1 MAEDPALDTPDPER
15 LPVRRRHARLEP
27 NVPDEVAWPAGAA
40 APPQTIRLTTRNHAQ
55 SRADRR
61 RQYRAR
67 RRRGAAKGTLAA
79 AVALGVAGFG
89 YVSLLGSQQGVSEDL
104 QGARPASPTPGTALP
119 PAEVVQD
126 RQEAVAT
133 ARESLQQAEAAKVA
147 AAAAAVPVVAAQE
160 LDAAISALRTA
171 VAVTQAAQPA
181 VTSLQPREIP
191 APVQPLAAV
200 VAPQGGSLEPS
211 ATATGTSLTAPWV
224 SGAPTPAPVASPV
237 LPDPEEQNSVD
248 PAAAMV
254 LTEASRVAAL
264 TAELRALTT
273 QAEAAAAAAIAARE
287 AEEEAAARKQ
297 AQRTSL
303 DEYTNG
309 RIPLS
314 ALCELDFA
322 SAHRQRCDATD
333 ALEELNLAFQATFGA
348 SLKVTDSYRPYAA
361 QVACRENKGSL
372 CATPGTS
379 NHGTGIAVDFGGGA
393 SSFGT
398 REHDWLLDHAG
409 EYGWTLPNW
418 ARASGSKPE
427 PWHWEYI
434 G

>member
-1 MAEDPALDTPDPER
+1 
-15 LPVRRRHARLEP
+15 
-27 NVPDEVAWPAGAA
+27 
-40 APPQTIRLTTRNHAQ
+40 
-55 SRADRR
+55 
-61 RQYRAR
+61 
-67 RRRGAAKGTLAA
+67 
-79 AVALGVAGFG
+79 
-89 YVSLLGSQQGVSEDL
+89 
-104 QGARPASPTPGTALP
+104 
-119 PAEVVQD
+119 
-126 RQEAVAT
+126 
-133 ARESLQQAEAAKVA
+133 
-147 AAAAAVPVVAAQE
+147 
-160 LDAAISALRTA
+160 
-171 VAVTQAAQPA
+171 
-181 VTSLQPREIP
+181 
-191 APVQPLAAV
+191 
-200 VAPQGGSLEPS
+200 
-211 ATATGTSLTAPWV
+211 
-224 SGAPTPAPVASPV
+224 
-237 LPDPEEQNSVD
+237 
-248 PAAAMV
+248 MV
-254 LTEASRVAAL
+254 LTQASLVAAL

-273 QAEAAAAAAIAARE
+273 QAEEAASAAEAARA

-303 DEYTNG
+303 DEYANG

-322 SAHRQRCDATD
+322 PAHRQRCDAAD
-333 ALEELNLAFQATFGA
+333 ALEELNRTFRAAFGA
-348 SLKVTDSYRPYAA
+348 SLTVTDSYRSYAA

-409 EYGWTLPNW
+409 EYGWTLPGW